1 LSINNRPLLKFD
13 KQKENFYD
21 MSNIYCMHPSDK
33 SHTALMLDARL
44 ATNTSTKLAPYTQ
57 QYFSKITDFIPDII
71 YIYDLKIQKT
81 LFVNKSLTSI
91 LGYTQED
98 FMNGT
103 VNWYDIIHPTDQ
115 KDAPN
120 VLSKI
125 LKLLDTETIEYDIR
139 CLTINGSYIWL
150 HNKLTIFIRGLDNE
164 PEQVLVTA
172 QDISTKKKMEEKL
185 TTQAYTDHLTGIAN
199 RTRFMEIL
207 EDKVNTG
214 DSDFAILFLDLNQF
228 KEVNDIHGH
237 EIGDKVIIKAAKR
250 LTKVFGKP
258 HIVAR
263 LGGDEF
269 TVIIDK
275 CTNDIKLEK
284 YIQNVKSAFIKVF
297 KLGKIN
303 LSMSVSIGSVLAN
316 TLSKPS
322 PSKLL
327 QHADKS
333 MYLEKKKLYQ
343 GQKVPKRREVYDTQC

>member
-1 LSINNRPLLKFD
+1 MPHR
-13 KQKENFYD
+13 E
-21 MSNIYCMHPSDK
+21 K
-33 SHTALMLDARL
+33 SHTDLMLDARL

-71 YIYDLKIQKT
+71 YIYDLNMQKT

-98 FMNGT
+98 FMSGV

-120 VLSKI
+120 LLTKI

-139 CLTINGSYIWL
+139 CLTISGSYIWL
-150 HNKLTIFIRGLDNE
+150 HNKLTVFIRGLDNQ

-172 QDISTKKKMEEKL
+172 QDISIKKKMEEKL
-185 TTQAYTDHLTGIAN
+185 TTHAYTDHLSGIAN

-207 EDKVNTG
+207 ENRISIG
-214 DSDFAILFLDLNQF
+214 DSGFAILFLDLNKF
-228 KEVNDIHGH
+228 KEVNDMHGH
-237 EIGDKVIIKAAKR
+237 EIGDKVIIEAARR
-250 LTKVFGKP
+250 LTKVFSKP
-258 HIVAR
+258 HTVAR

-275 CTNDIKLEK
+275 CTNDKELNKHIL
-284 YIQNVKSAFIKVF
+284 NVKNAFVKVF

-303 LSMSVSIGSVLAN
+303 LNIGVSVGSVIAD

-322 PSKLL
+322 SSNLL
-327 QHADKS
+327 KHADKS
-333 MYLEKKKLYQ
+333 MYFEKKIFYK
-343 GQKVPKRREVYDTQC
+343 GQKVPKRR